1 MGKKT
6 KKATKKFQRKE
17 LGKEIQKRRA
27 HKIIKGQR
35 EKATKGRKPEEG
47 KSRSQRE
54 VHSAIEKWGLFSI
67 EAPRGNGCPPALLL
81 CNVVRRWGLK
91 KR

>member
-47 KSRSQRE
+47 E
-54 VHSAIEKWGLFSI
+54 
-67 EAPRGNGCPPALLL
+67 NGS
-81 CNVVRRWGLK
+81 
-91 KR
+91 

>member
-1 MGKKT
+1 MGKKA

-35 EKATKGRKPEEG
+35 EKATKQRRPDEG
-47 KSRSQRE
+47 NSQLPGLCFVSCQNLSRS
-54 VHSAIEKWGLFSI
+54 
-67 EAPRGNGCPPALLL
+67 
-81 CNVVRRWGLK
+81 
-91 KR
+91 